1 MNTYNECEY
10 IKKQYIQQGILDKYG
25 EKFESYFDYNIYPW
39 EYCIPKCSVFNLKQK
54 NQNMEMVQN
63 FSIFLFFCFK
73 LNDIQYCTFFIFF
86 YFFGRFRCFFFF
98 LLIYNVLF

>member
-39 EYCIPKCSVFNLKQK
+39 EYFIPKCSVCQ
-54 NQNMEMVQN
+54 EMYN
-63 FSIFLFFCFK
+63 K
-73 LNDIQYCTFFIFF
+73 
-86 YFFGRFRCFFFF
+86 
-98 LLIYNVLF
+98 YNVKKENKVTALHRS